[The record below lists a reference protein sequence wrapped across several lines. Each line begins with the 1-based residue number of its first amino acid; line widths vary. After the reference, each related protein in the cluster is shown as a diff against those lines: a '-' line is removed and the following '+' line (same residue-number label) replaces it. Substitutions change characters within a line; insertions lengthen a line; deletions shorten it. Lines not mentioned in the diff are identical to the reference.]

1 MNAITENIKHVVVL
15 MFENR
20 SFDHVFG
27 AFPGA
32 NGVLDEDTNVKA
44 ECYNLADPT
53 RRASPPGPPPANET
67 FRPLEIT
74 PDDPLVQLF
83 NHDFGDGMMQE
94 LFGRGTTGW
103 QDRHPVNAPPVT
115 YPHRN
120 CGFVSTNGMSPQ
132 AMSYYRYGS
141 LKVLHK
147 LADHFVLCDNWFC
160 DVPGDTLLNRLY
172 MHAATTN
179 KYLSDNQS
187 YNLSSET
194 IFDRFIQPSMR
205 YTWKMYAPWAVD
217 QHGQPIWFTDNDGSQ
232 SRNLQIDS
240 RFLDTIR
247 NSTSTHRAVTE
258 FAADAAN
265 NALPTYSFIMCWLP
279 PGLVG
284 PSTDTSMHPD
294 SDIRPGENYLAAVY
308 NCLRNSNSW
317 KDTLLIVTFDENG
330 GMYDHVFP
338 PTASPP
344 EPGVIKY
351 HGTPYTFDFTLLG
364 PRIPALFISPWL
376 RKGIAKSQY
385 QNTSILRFLQGMIG
399 AKPLTGRDKDA
410 PSLDSL
416 FNEFGLS
423 QARTTDC
430 PLSMPTYRGFPYED
444 GDLSKTWV
452 YDAPSKPTP
461 PAYLEQLVK
470 TYGYSLR

>member
-1 MNAITENIKHVVVL
+1 MNAIPQNIKHVVVL

-32 NGVLDEDTNVKA
+32 NGVLDQNGNLKP

-53 RRASPPGPPPANET
+53 RLPSPPNPGQPNAT

-74 PDDPLVQLF
+74 PDKPLSYDF
-83 NHDFGDGMMQE
+83 NHAFGDGMMTE
-94 LFGRGTTGW
+94 LFGPRTTGW
-103 QDRHPVNAPPVT
+103 QDGQPVNAPPVT
-115 YPHRN
+115 HPHRN
-120 CGFVSTNGMSPQ
+120 CGFVSTNGMSAQ

-141 LKVLHK
+141 LKVLHP
-147 LADHFVLCDNWFC
+147 LAEHFVLCDNWFC

-194 IFDRFIQPSMR
+194 IFDQFKQPSMR

-217 QHGQPIWFTDNDGSQ
+217 QKGQPIWFTDNDGSQ

-247 NSTSTHRAVTE
+247 NSTNTHRAVTE

-279 PGLVG
+279 PQLQST
-284 PSTDTSMHPD
+284 STDTSMHPD
-294 SDIRPGENYLAAVY
+294 SDIRPGENYLAAIY
-308 NCLRNSNSW
+308 NCLRNSASW
-317 KDTLLIVTFDENG
+317 NDTLLIVTFDENG
-330 GMYDHVFP
+330 GLYDHVFP
-338 PTASPP
+338 PTTSPP
-344 EPGVIKY
+344 QPGVITDPVT
-351 HGTPYTFDFTLLG
+351 GCTFDFTLLG

-376 RKGIAKSQY
+376 RKGIAKAQY
-385 QNTSILRFLQGMIG
+385 QNTSILRYIQSLIG
-399 AKPLTGRDKDA
+399 APPLTGRDKDA
-410 PSLDSL
+410 SALDSL
-416 FNEFGLS
+416 FAEFGLS
-423 QARTTDC
+423 APRTDC
-430 PLSMPTYRGFPYED
+430 PPSIAGYPGFPYED

-452 YDAPSKPTP
+452 YAPHHKGAP
-461 PAYLEQLVK
+461 PEYMAQLVK
-470 TYGYSLR
+470 TYGYTLG